1 MSFTEHLWSGLR
13 RPIRRSIR
21 VKRFIC
27 GLCKRTTT
35 LLFYDKKEATKRVI
49 SGKTTGL
56 DFYQLMILNTTS
68 KESTKKNEQKGL
80 WYFRLLQTVY
90 QKREAYQKWLK
101 RGREREGT
109 RTDRALKNKASED
122 THGVGRS
129 SASSTGRSRGIS
141 TVWNCMVGES
151 PSYCEGTPWVMSTVR
166 RCSCGE
172 SISKGG
178 CPRCE

>member
-35 LLFYDKKEATKRVI
+35 LLFYDKKRGDETCNQRENYRFGLLPTHDPEHYFK
-49 SGKTTGL
+49 GK
-56 DFYQLMILNTTS
+56 YP
-68 KESTKKNEQKGL
+68 KNEQKGL

-101 RGREREGT
+101 RGRERGHK
-109 RTDRALKNKASED
+109 DRQSSQTQGKRRHSWRGEIERVVHRKVSGDFDRVELY
-122 THGVGRS
+122 GGR
-129 SASSTGRSRGIS
+129 
-141 TVWNCMVGES
+141 VPFVL
-151 PSYCEGTPWVMSTVR
+151 
-166 RCSCGE
+166 
-172 SISKGG
+172 
-178 CPRCE
+178 

>member
-101 RGREREGT
+101 RGRERERGHK
-109 RTDRALKNKASED
+109 DRQSSQKQGKRRHSWRGEIERVVHRKVSGDFDRVELY
-122 THGVGRS
+122 GGR
-129 SASSTGRSRGIS
+129 
-141 TVWNCMVGES
+141 VPFVL
-151 PSYCEGTPWVMSTVR
+151 
-166 RCSCGE
+166 
-172 SISKGG
+172 
-178 CPRCE
+178 